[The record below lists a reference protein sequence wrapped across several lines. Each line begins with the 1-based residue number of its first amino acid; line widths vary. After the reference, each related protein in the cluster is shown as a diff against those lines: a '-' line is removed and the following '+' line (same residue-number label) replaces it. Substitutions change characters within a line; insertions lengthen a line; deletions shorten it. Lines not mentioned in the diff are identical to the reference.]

1 MAQPLQQLGQFDQIH
16 STEQCAPS
24 GQPHHRV
31 FGHDVRPTGR
41 NRHQMLAFF
50 VEVHSVLAPRMEIV
64 NEFELLA
71 GPWMKGMGDAETS
84 IQTVCIRRT

>member
-1 MAQPLQQLGQFDQIH
+1 
-16 STEQCAPS
+16 
-24 GQPHHRV
+24 
-31 FGHDVRPTGR
+31 
-41 NRHQMLAFF
+41 MLAFF
-50 VEVHSVLAPRMEIV
+50 VKVHSVLAPRMEIG